1 MLFISVINI
10 FYSISGTSSSR
21 SRSPLQ
27 QHTKSNSSTAVAA
40 EVAAAEV
47 PFNTRS
53 DNNTP
58 RVTTAHQ

>member
-27 QHTKSNSSTAVAA
+27 QHTKSNNSTA